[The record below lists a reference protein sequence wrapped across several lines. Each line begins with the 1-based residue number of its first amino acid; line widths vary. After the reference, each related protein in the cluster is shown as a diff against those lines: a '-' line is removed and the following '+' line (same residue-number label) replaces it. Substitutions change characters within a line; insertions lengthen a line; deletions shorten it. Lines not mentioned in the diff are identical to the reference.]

1 MPFEYG
7 TTLLNGL
14 FITEASGKTITW
26 SCEEIPE
33 LVDVPIDAPIID
45 LNNHAEISFHAH
57 FRISKWMDRYLKYGW
72 KARGP
77 IRKRLLEKVQ
87 KRYLTFTTYLFE
99 RKEGE
104 DYFEYK
110 GSAF

>member
-7 TTLLNGL
+7 TTLLD
-14 FITEASGKTITW
+14 AW

-33 LVDVPIDAPIID
+33 LVDDPIDTPVM
-45 LNNHAEISFHAH
+45 NFNYNKEISFTAE
-57 FRISKWMDRYLKYGW
+57 FKISKWFKRYMEYGW

-77 IRKRLLEKVQ
+77 VRKRLLEKIK
-87 KRYLTFTTYLFE
+87 KRYLTYTTYLFE

>member
-14 FITEASGKTITW
+14 FITDASGKTINW

-33 LVDVPIDAPIID
+33 LVEDHIDTPAISFD
-45 LNNHAEISFHAH
+45 NNKEISFTAE
-57 FRISKWMDRYLKYGW
+57 FKISKWFERYMKYGW

-77 IRKRLLEKVQ
+77 VRKRLLEIVK
-87 KRYLTFTTYLFE
+87 KRYLTYTTYLFE
-99 RKEGE
+99 KKEGE
-104 DYFEYK
+104 DCFEYK
-110 GSAF
+110 GSAI

>member
-14 FITEASGKTITW
+14 FITDASGKTITW

-33 LVDVPIDAPIID
+33 LVDDFIDTPTISF
-45 LNNHAEISFHAH
+45 NNSKEISFTAE
-57 FRISKWMDRYLKYGW
+57 FKISKWFKSYLEYGW

-77 IRKRLLEKVQ
+77 VRKRLLEKIK
-87 KRYLTFTTYLFE
+87 KRS
-99 RKEGE
+99 RK
-104 DYFEYK
+104 DI
-110 GSAF
+110 